1 MEIFKFFN
9 ILFFFQYSGFSDFQN
24 TQDSSEIAG
33 CCEKT
38 SVKLLKKPILNSPIN
53 FFSRPKIQLEG
64 HTKCQKAV
72 EVLLPHTEV
81 PY

>member
-1 MEIFKFFN
+1 MEIFQYFIFFFN
-9 ILFFFQYSGFSDFQN
+9 SGFSDFRN
-24 TQDSSEIAG
+24 TQDSPEIAG